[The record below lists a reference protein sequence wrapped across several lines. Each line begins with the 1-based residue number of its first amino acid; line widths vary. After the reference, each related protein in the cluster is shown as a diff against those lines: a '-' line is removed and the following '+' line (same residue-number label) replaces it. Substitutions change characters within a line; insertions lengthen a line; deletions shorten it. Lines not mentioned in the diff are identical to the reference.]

1 MNVKNCRK
9 CKRIF
14 NYVMGPVLCPKCRE
28 EEEEKFQEVKKYV
41 IENPGS
47 GIQDVSEACDVSVN
61 LIRQWLREE
70 RLVLSDES
78 PIGINCEHCGRMIKS
93 GRFCPECKGKM
104 TNELQ
109 SVMGGAAPV
118 KTPVKENRDGAR
130 MRFLDK

>member
-41 IENPGS
+41 VEHPGS
-47 GIQDVSEACDVSVN
+47 GIQEVSEACDVNVN

-70 RLVLSDES
+70 RLVLSDAS
-78 PIGINCEHCGRMIKS
+78 PIGINCEHCGKMIKS
-93 GRFCPECKGKM
+93 GRFCNECKNVM
-104 TNELQ
+104 TNTLQ
-109 SVMGGAAPV
+109 GAYSKPAASAQP
-118 KTPVKENRDGAR
+118 KKDEHSGAR

>member
-14 NYVMGPVLCPKCRE
+14 NYVMGPVLCPRCRE

-47 GIQDVSEACDVSVN
+47 GIQEVSEACDVSVN

-78 PIGINCEHCGRMIKS
+78 PMGINCEHCGRMIKS
-93 GRFCPECKGKM
+93 GRFCSECKSTM
-104 TNELQ
+104 TNALN
-109 SVMGGAAPV
+109 SAIGGATRIQP
-118 KTPVKENRDGAR
+118 KKRKP
-130 MRFLDK
+130 

>member
-14 NYVMGPVLCPKCRE
+14 NYVMGPVLCPRCRE

-41 IENPGS
+41 IEHPGS
-47 GIQDVSEACDVSVN
+47 TINEVSEICEVSVN

-93 GRFCPECKGKM
+93 GRFCAECKVSM
-104 TNELQ
+104 TNLLQ
-109 SVMGGAAPV
+109 SAMGTSAPRIQPQ
-118 KTPVKENRDGAR
+118 KDNRDGAR

>member
-14 NYVMGPVLCPKCRE
+14 NYVMGPVLCPRCRE

-47 GIQDVSEACDVSVN
+47 GIQEVSEACDVSVN

-78 PIGINCEHCGRMIKS
+78 PMGINCEHCGRMIKS
-93 GRFCPECKGKM
+93 GRFCSECKSAM
-104 TNELQ
+104 TSGFQ
-109 SVMGGAAPV
+109 SAMGRPV
-118 KTPVKENRDGAR
+118 STPPKKDSRDGAR

>member
-14 NYVMGPVLCPKCRE
+14 NYVMGPVLCPRCRE

-47 GIQDVSEACDVSVN
+47 GIQEVSEACDVSVN

-78 PIGINCEHCGRMIKS
+78 PMGINCEHCGRMIKS
-93 GRFCPECKGKM
+93 GRFCSECKSTM
-104 TNELQ
+104 TNALN
-109 SVMGGAAPV
+109 SAIGGAARIQP
-118 KTPVKENRDGAR
+118 KKESRDGAR